1 MVYVSGCLGIDKE
14 TKALVPGGVGAQT
27 RQVLTNMK
35 NIVEESGSCMSK
47 AVKCTIFLADMAHFA
62 EVNAVYGEFFPS
74 EPPARACFSVLG
86 LPIGALVE
94 IDCIALA

>member
-1 MVYVSGCLGIDKE
+1 LGISKE
-14 TKALVPGGVGAQT
+14 TKALVTGGVGAET

-35 NIVEESGSCMSK
+35 NILEEAGSSMSK
-47 AVKCTIFLADMAHFA
+47 ALKCTIFLADMGHFA

-74 EPPARACFSVLG
+74 EPPARACFAVLA
-86 LPIGALVE
+86 LPVGALVE